1 MHGGPL
7 ATIVAVRFFRLT
19 WRRGLLASLLVLGGT
34 AAALWL
40 IPSDQ
45 YLLLPDA
52 ARPVEP
58 LVSVPDE
65 QTGEDEEEG
74 GIYMVDIL
82 VRKANLLERLFPGL
96 QEGASLVPA
105 RVLNPEGVSE
115 KQRRQSSNLEM
126 TRSQL
131 IAAAVALE
139 ALGYAV
145 DSEPSG
151 AEISLVVPDSPAA
164 AAGLQPG
171 DVIVEARGRDIRFLS
186 DLSDAMEGVRPGEN
200 VTITV
205 DRNDGLEDYTL
216 TTIESDREPERAVIG
231 VVVQQAATIDLPV
244 DVSIDA
250 GSIGGPSAGLAFAL
264 DIVDELGTDVDRGRR
279 IVVTGELGLDGQVDA
294 IGGVKQKTIGAKEA
308 GADIFVVPEGNA
320 DEARQYADGLEI
332 VPVETFDEA
341 LEALGAEPVTS

>member
-1 MHGGPL
+1 
-7 ATIVAVRFFRLT
+7 VRGFRLT

-40 IPSDQ
+40 IPSDH
-45 YLLLPDA
+45 YLLLPDT

-65 QTGEDEEEG
+65 KAGSGEDG

-82 VRKANLLERLFPGL
+82 VRKANLLERLFPSL
-96 QEGASLVPA
+96 EDGASLIPA
-105 RVLNPEGVSE
+105 QVLNPEGVSD
-115 KQRRQSSNLEM
+115 KQRQRSSNLDM
-126 TRSQL
+126 SRSQK

-139 ALGYAV
+139 ALGYKV
-145 DSEPSG
+145 DATPSG

-171 DVIVEARGRDIRFLS
+171 DVIVAARGRQVRFLS
-186 DLSDAMEGVRPGEN
+186 ELSRAMDGVEPGEKI
-200 VTITV
+200 TIKV
-205 DRNDGLEDYTL
+205 RRNGGLTDYTL
-216 TTIESDREPERAVIG
+216 TTIPSDRDPARAVIG

-244 DVSIDA
+244 KVSIDA

-279 IVVTGELGLDGQVDA
+279 IVVTGELGLDGQVDP

-320 DEARQYADGLEI
+320 AEARKYADGLRI
-332 VPVETFDEA
+332 IPVETFGDA
-341 LEALGAEPVTS
+341 LEALGAVPVTS